1 MSSLARQVQQQQ
13 FHVEETA
20 RTYGD
25 SGLKLTR
32 LSRTGSK
39 PYFATTYIGKHL
51 KTSIITIGTCTLSN
65 MTLTY
70 SPGVKAFDFF
80 HSLYTFFH
88 SFTAHITA
96 YILTATNY
104 MSWYTQC
111 ILGYIHDTVV
121 SLTVVAS

>member
-39 PYFATTYIGKHL
+39 PYFATTYIGKKFLIIVYYSLDVLWTRAIAVTTDTFKALHYPSVIF
-51 KTSIITIGTCTLSN
+51 KTHFPLSSILIMYIS
-65 MTLTY
+65 
-70 SPGVKAFDFF
+70 
-80 HSLYTFFH
+80 
-88 SFTAHITA
+88 A
-96 YILTATNY
+96 YIFTVTN
-104 MSWYTQC
+104 
-111 ILGYIHDTVV
+111 
-121 SLTVVAS
+121 